1 MTKRYR
7 LPRGRTVAEV
17 DLLVPFHDVDALGVV
32 WHGNYLR
39 YFEVARTA
47 LERRLGVDL
56 TVLRGQGVVCPV
68 VESHCRHLAP
78 LRFGDRACCQAWV
91 AGLDRRLT
99 IAYLLL
105 NRTTKRLSAE
115 GWTVQ
120 VAVDAASHLLLPEL
134 PDEITDRVRGAAGLD
149 PRTAAGGG
157 AWG

>member
-1 MTKRYR
+1 MSKRYR
-7 LPRGRTVAEV
+7 PPPGRTVEAV

-56 TVLRGQGVVCPV
+56 VDLRDQGVVCPV
-68 VESHCRHLAP
+68 AESHCRHVAP
-78 LRFGDRACCQAWV
+78 LRFGDRVRCQAWV

-99 IAYLLL
+99 IAYLLH

-120 VAVDAASHLLLPEL
+120 VAVATDRHKLLPEL
-134 PDEITDRVRGAAGLD
+134 PHEITDRLRAAAGLGSG
-149 PRTAAGGG
+149 TAPGG
-157 AWG
+157 